1 MAEMTALAERHPQ
14 IKDFHFWAQFP
25 GETVE
30 SGSAR
35 VQYIADRVI
44 PAVQQRLEQKTA
56 AV

>member
-1 MAEMTALAERHPQ
+1 MTALAERHPQ